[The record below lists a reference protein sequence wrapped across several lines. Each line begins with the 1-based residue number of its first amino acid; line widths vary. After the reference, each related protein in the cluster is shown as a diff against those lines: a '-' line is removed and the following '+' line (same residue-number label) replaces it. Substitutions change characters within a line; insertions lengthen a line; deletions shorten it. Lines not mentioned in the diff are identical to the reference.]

1 MVKNRPHVGQAGSPF
16 PPTTPLPLSPVPISK
31 TWIPWSPLS
40 LGFFGISGRHRFR
53 ARLMALDPPPMEK
66 WSARIS
72 DRQNHDDRVLARFKW
87 RKSTPP
93 PLPERANIP
102 YDIFYQHPRLRICS
116 CIRDAAT
123 CATATTRTAAS
134 SRGGPPPGAGAS
146 APLPEPTHRNLVGA
160 TLSRTPRP

>member
-116 CIRDAAT
+116 CIRGCRNLRNSYNT
-123 CATATTRTAAS
+123 HSRIFQRWATTRCRRISTTA
-134 SRGGPPPGAGAS
+134 
-146 APLPEPTHRNLVGA
+146 
-160 TLSRTPRP
+160 